1 MAYPRDLLPTRKGEE
16 PIFVDA
22 NIFMYFVDRGHPLRV
37 EARAFFHRSRERDAT
52 LVTSAEVLQEILH
65 RYLRQGRRRVAGA
78 AFELVEAT
86 VSETWPV
93 EHEDVS
99 LARNLAHRYPGL
111 EARRHPSIF
120 HSVIPPACFPT
131 SADATRVPDSM
142 SITSTTPGS
151 PPTPSTVTIA

>member
-1 MAYPRDLLPTRKGEE
+1 M
-16 PIFVDA
+16 IFVDA
-22 NIFMYFVDRGHPLRV
+22 NIFMYFVGRGHPLRV

-52 LVTSAEVLQEILH
+52 LVTSAEVLQEIMH

-111 EARRHPSIF
+111 EARDLVHLASCIRRKPRDLVTF
-120 HSVIPPACFPT
+120 DRGLA
-131 SADATRVPDSM
+131 AAWNSM
-142 SITSTTPGS
+142 Q
-151 PPTPSTVTIA
+151 A